1 MMNCNLLLM
10 ASLSTMWTVVVG
22 LLAVVTLVS
31 IVLFL
36 LKSREVTTLKKE
48 VEELRDTMR
57 MMRYEELN
65 LSRMLHTVDKDNLN
79 SNPSGLTPNPSPEL
93 DDLTPNPSPEERGTV
108 GIAEVPDEVFSEEQ
122 VIEES
127 VAEEPIAEE
136 PIAEE
141 PVAEEPVA
149 EEPIAEEPIA
159 EEPIAEEPIAEEPVA
174 EEPIAEELVAEE
186 PVAEE
191 PIAEESTEEEI
202 NVNVVDEAIEN
213 PIEILESPIV
223 DDSASSPLCEREGRD
238 EDRDITDEASEPAP
252 IVIGTH
258 KQAINERRPAIPN
271 DLFAAWFAEN
281 DAPQIEEVTHDVEK
295 QETPAPED
303 VMPSAEESVV
313 APAANVILETTVI
326 ADESG
331 ENTPEDLRDSP
342 LSGRGDRV
350 EAPISEDYASSSL
363 EEKEAI
369 NEAPETETPSQS
381 VVLSKED
388 ERFCRKL
395 ERLVNTRMRNPNLNI
410 DVIAAQF
417 GIGRTNFY
425 RKVRELMGMSPN
437 DYLRKCRMER
447 AAEMLRSTELP
458 IADVCTQVGMPDA
471 QYFSRVFKS
480 YFGMPPSAYR
490 EQQD

>member
-1 MMNCNLLLM
+1 M

-57 MMRYEELN
+57 MMRYEEIN
-65 LSRMLHTVDKDNLN
+65 LSRMLHTVDKED
-79 SNPSGLTPNPSPEL
+79 LTPNNPPEM
-93 DDLTPNPSPEERGTV
+93 DGLTPNPSPEERGTA
-108 GIAEVPDEVFSEEQ
+108 GIAEVPEETFFSEEP
-122 VIEES
+122 VAEES
-127 VAEEPIAEE
+127 V
-136 PIAEE
+136 AEE

-149 EEPIAEEPIA
+149 EEPVAEELIAEEPIA
-159 EEPIAEEPIAEEPVA
+159 EDPIVEEFIAEDPIVEESPV
-174 EEPIAEELVAEE
+174 EEL
-186 PVAEE
+186 
-191 PIAEESTEEEI
+191 
-202 NVNVVDEAIEN
+202 NVEVVDEAIES
-213 PIEILESPIV
+213 PTEIQESPIV
-223 DDSASSPLCEREGRD
+223 EDAASSPLSGRGV
-238 EDRDITDEASEPAP
+238 RGEADEPAP
-252 IVIGTH
+252 VVIGTH

-281 DAPQIEEVTHDVEK
+281 DAPQVEEEVHDVVE
-295 QETPAPED
+295 QATPAPT
-303 VMPSAEESVV
+303 AV
-313 APAANVILETTVI
+313 APIVEEATAAPSVSDIPEPSGVLM
-326 ADESG
+326 ES
-331 ENTPEDLRDSP
+331 PVVEDS
-342 LSGRGDRV
+342 
-350 EAPISEDYASSSL
+350 ASSSL
-363 EEKEAI
+363 SERVDRD
-369 NEAPETETPSQS
+369 EAPIVEDLASSPVHESEGRAEVQEAEVPSQPKA
-381 VVLSKED
+381 LSKED

-417 GIGRTNFY
+417 GMGRTNFY

-447 AAEMLRSTELP
+447 AAELLRTTVLP
-458 IADVCTQVGMPDA
+458 VADVCAQVGMPDA

-490 EQQD
+490 EQHD

>member
-31 IVLFL
+31 IVMFL

-122 VIEES
+122 VIEE
-127 VAEEPIAEE
+127 
-136 PIAEE
+136 

-159 EEPIAEEPIAEEPVA
+159 EESV
-174 EEPIAEELVAEE
+174 
-186 PVAEE
+186 
-191 PIAEESTEEEI
+191 AEESTEEEI
-202 NVNVVDEAIEN
+202 NVNVADEAIEN

-238 EDRDITDEASEPAP
+238 EARDVTDEPSAPAP
-252 IVIGTH
+252 VVIGTH

-281 DAPQIEEVTHDVEK
+281 DAPQIEEVAHDVEK

-331 ENTPEDLRDSP
+331 ENTPEDLGDSP
-342 LSGRGDRV
+342 LSGRGERV

>member
-1 MMNCNLLLM
+1 MYCNLLLM
-10 ASLSTMWTVVVG
+10 ASLSTMWTVIVG

-57 MMRYEELN
+57 MMRYEEIN
-65 LSRMLHTVDKDNLN
+65 LSRMLHTVDKED
-79 SNPSGLTPNPSPEL
+79 LTPNNPSEM
-93 DDLTPNPSPEERGTV
+93 DSLTPNPSPEERGTA
-108 GIAEVPDEVFSEEQ
+108 GIAEVPEETFS
-122 VIEES
+122 
-127 VAEEPIAEE
+127 EE

-141 PVAEEPVA
+141 PVVEEPIA

-174 EEPIAEELVAEE
+174 EELI
-186 PVAEE
+186 AEE
-191 PIAEESTEEEI
+191 PIAEEPMVEEFIAEGPI
-202 NVNVVDEAIEN
+202 VEESPVEELNVEVVDEAIES
-213 PIEILESPIV
+213 PTEIQESPIV
-223 DDSASSPLCEREGRD
+223 EDAASSPLSGRGV
-238 EDRDITDEASEPAP
+238 RGEADEPAP
-252 IVIGTH
+252 VVIGTH

-281 DAPQIEEVTHDVEK
+281 DAPQVEEEGAQDVVV
-295 QETPAPED
+295 QATPA
-303 VMPSAEESVV
+303 STAV
-313 APAANVILETTVI
+313 APIVEETTAAPSVSDI
-326 ADESG
+326 PEPSGVLMES
-331 ENTPEDLRDSP
+331 PVVEDSASSP
-342 LSGRGDRV
+342 LSERVDRD
-350 EAPISEDYASSSL
+350 EAPIVENLANSPVHESEGRA
-363 EEKEAI
+363 EVQEA
-369 NEAPETETPSQS
+369 EVPSQPKA
-381 VVLSKED
+381 LSKED

-417 GIGRTNFY
+417 GMGRTNFY

-447 AAEMLRSTELP
+447 AAELLRTTVLP
-458 IADVCTQVGMPDA
+458 VADVCAQVGMPDA

-490 EQQD
+490 EQDN

>member
-31 IVLFL
+31 IVMFL

-93 DDLTPNPSPEERGTV
+93 DDLIPNPSPEERGTV

-127 VAEEPIAEE
+127 LAEEPVAEEPIAEE

-141 PVAEEPVA
+141 PVAEE
-149 EEPIAEEPIA
+149 
-159 EEPIAEEPIAEEPVA
+159 
-174 EEPIAEELVAEE
+174 
-186 PVAEE
+186 
-191 PIAEESTEEEI
+191 STEEEI
-202 NVNVVDEAIEN
+202 DVNVADEAIEN

-238 EDRDITDEASEPAP
+238 EARDVTDEPSAPAP
-252 IVIGTH
+252 VVIGTH

-281 DAPQIEEVTHDVEK
+281 DAPQIEEVAHDVEK

-331 ENTPEDLRDSP
+331 ENTPEDLGDSP
-342 LSGRGDRV
+342 LSGRGERV

>member
-1 MMNCNLLLM
+1 MYCNLLLM

-57 MMRYEELN
+57 MMRYEEIN
-65 LSRMLHTVDKDNLN
+65 LSRMLHTVDKED
-79 SNPSGLTPNPSPEL
+79 LTPNNPSEM
-93 DDLTPNPSPEERGTV
+93 DSLTPNPSPEERGTA
-108 GIAEVPDEVFSEEQ
+108 GIAEVPEETFSEEP
-122 VIEES
+122 V
-127 VAEEPIAEE
+127 
-136 PIAEE
+136 AEE
-141 PVAEEPVA
+141 PVAEEPVAEEPVADEPVAEEPVAEGPIA

-159 EEPIAEEPIAEEPVA
+159 EEPIAEEPIAED
-174 EEPIAEELVAEE
+174 PIAEDPIVEEL
-186 PVAEE
+186 
-191 PIAEESTEEEI
+191 
-202 NVNVVDEAIEN
+202 NVEVVDEAIES
-213 PIEILESPIV
+213 PTEIQESPIV
-223 DDSASSPLCEREGRD
+223 EDAASSPLSGRGV
-238 EDRDITDEASEPAP
+238 RGEADEPAP
-252 IVIGTH
+252 VVIGTH

-281 DAPQIEEVTHDVEK
+281 DAPQVEEEVAQDVVE
-295 QETPAPED
+295 QATPAP
-303 VMPSAEESVV
+303 AAV
-313 APAANVILETTVI
+313 APIIEETTAAPSVSDI
-326 ADESG
+326 PEPSGVLMES
-331 ENTPEDLRDSP
+331 PVVEDSASSP
-342 LSGRGDRV
+342 LSERVDRD
-350 EAPISEDYASSSL
+350 EAPIVEDLANSPVHESEGRA
-363 EEKEAI
+363 EVQEA
-369 NEAPETETPSQS
+369 EVPSQPKA
-381 VVLSKED
+381 LSKED

-417 GIGRTNFY
+417 GMGRTNFY

-447 AAEMLRSTELP
+447 AAELLRTTVLP
-458 IADVCTQVGMPDA
+458 VADVCAQVGMPDA

-490 EQQD
+490 EQHD